1 MRFLAYL
8 AAVFAL
14 AGCAASPYGNH
25 AGASDDVNQ
34 KLAVASIRQLA
45 AMYPPARTQF
55 NLRQSPNDAFGSSL
69 LSLLRNRGYAIL
81 EQSAYSEDIRS
92 GLDLRYV
99 VDAPASTNLYLVTIY
114 TGTRSLSRAYTLHR
128 GSVAPV
134 GPWIRGE

>member
-8 AAVFAL
+8 AVALAL
-14 AGCAASPYGNH
+14 AGCAVSPYGNY

-45 AMYPPARTQF
+45 SMYPPARTQF
-55 NLRQSPNDAFGSSL
+55 NLRQNPNDAFGSSL
-69 LSLLRNRGYAIL
+69 LALLRNRGYAIV
-81 EQSAYSEDIRS
+81 EPSAYSDDIGS
-92 GLDLRYV
+92 GLDLRYMV
-99 VDAPASTNLYLVTIY
+99 APASTNLYLVTIY
-114 TGTRSLSRAYTLHR
+114 TGSRSLSRAYTLHR